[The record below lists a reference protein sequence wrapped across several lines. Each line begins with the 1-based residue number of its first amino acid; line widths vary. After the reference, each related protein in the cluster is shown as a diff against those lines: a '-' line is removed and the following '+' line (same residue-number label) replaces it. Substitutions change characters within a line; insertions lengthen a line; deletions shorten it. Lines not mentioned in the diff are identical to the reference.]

1 MSLGRAFSLQ
11 FLQRPPTHHLHI
23 YVGHPDVQSIR
34 TVDIAHIT
42 VGDKGDPP
50 PTGFG
55 KVSSMVHRIMGNGSS
70 LCKQFLFSFSLGN

>member
-42 VGDKGDPP
+42 VGDKGDPSP
-50 PTGFG
+50 PPLVLVKYLAWFTESWEMAP
-55 KVSSMVHRIMGNGSS
+55 VSVSNFYSRSH
-70 LCKQFLFSFSLGN
+70 

>member
-50 PTGFG
+50 PPLVLVKYLAWFTESWEMAP
-55 KVSSMVHRIMGNGSS
+55 VSVSNFYSRSH
-70 LCKQFLFSFSLGN
+70 

>member
-50 PTGFG
+50 PNWFW
-55 KVSSMVHRIMGNGSS
+55 
-70 LCKQFLFSFSLGN
+70 